1 MKGTLRFLVICL
13 LLSPILVDAQ
23 ENRDSIVVEFGLAL
37 QDSIDQGN
45 YGYLNEVF
53 DSQYFKDKF
62 IYEDSS
68 NVTLGEYNSGVESGI
83 TKVIETIVKR
93 MIDNG
98 FSYNLIN
105 YYEASD
111 SIYYLTFRMYGEQG
125 FNYHEFEVIF
135 DEEGVPW
142 IGDIFVYLSGEFLS
156 ETLKSIYSAGL
167 SEILDEEGFSTFSGQ
182 MKYVLLLVEIKKLI
196 AEGKREAAQMIYE
209 GIPEEIRMEHVFLLY
224 GIQIYDPIDDQKK
237 YEELVSIYS
246 AQYPSN
252 ACVYLLGIDLYAS
265 KGEYEKSIEM
275 VDSLISITGDDL
287 LPYVKGKIYHEMED
301 YINAEN
307 MYEYIA
313 ENFPYFEDNW
323 FQLLALDIE
332 TKKHDQSIRCLDR
345 LIEDCGYEKE
355 GIVDFIITEYTG
367 FAEEEVFKAWSTQ

>member
-142 IGDIFVYLSGEFLS
+142 IGDIFVYLSMIKRS
-156 ETLKSIYSAGL
+156 MKSSYQSTLPNIPLMLVCIY
-167 SEILDEEGFSTFSGQ
+167 
-182 MKYVLLLVEIKKLI
+182 
-196 AEGKREAAQMIYE
+196 
-209 GIPEEIRMEHVFLLY
+209 
-224 GIQIYDPIDDQKK
+224 
-237 YEELVSIYS
+237 
-246 AQYPSN
+246 
-252 ACVYLLGIDLYAS
+252 
-265 KGEYEKSIEM
+265 
-275 VDSLISITGDDL
+275 
-287 LPYVKGKIYHEMED
+287 
-301 YINAEN
+301 
-307 MYEYIA
+307 
-313 ENFPYFEDNW
+313 
-323 FQLLALDIE
+323 
-332 TKKHDQSIRCLDR
+332 
-345 LIEDCGYEKE
+345 
-355 GIVDFIITEYTG
+355 
-367 FAEEEVFKAWSTQ
+367 